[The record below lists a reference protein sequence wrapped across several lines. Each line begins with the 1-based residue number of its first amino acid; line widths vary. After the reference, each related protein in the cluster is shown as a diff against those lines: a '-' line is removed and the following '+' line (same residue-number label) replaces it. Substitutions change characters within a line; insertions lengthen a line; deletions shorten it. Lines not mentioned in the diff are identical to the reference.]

1 MKELEEE
8 EAKCLQQ
15 ILEIEEDINCDQL
28 KIEKIQKK
36 LKKEEEKKTSLE
48 DKIRSLRNKID
59 VMLEN
64 VRKADQELKEVS
76 SKMNDVREKINQV
89 TAQKEAFKCDTVD
102 VSIFTSDDEL
112 EQTEEVEST
121 AEKIKF
127 LEDALSSLREQE
139 NSCLEDFKIAEE
151 SFVGA
156 NQVVQTMQLELEGL
170 ESSFKEASL
179 DKSFQKQMD
188 ELTISSD
195 EKNKRYFQ
203 LENNL
208 LEIRERKRAEENP
221 IILES

>member
-1 MKELEEE
+1 MQELEAE

-15 ILEIEEDINCDQL
+15 ILEIEEDINCNQL
-28 KIEKIQKK
+28 KMEKIQKK

-89 TAQKEAFKCDTVD
+89 TAQKEALKCDTVD
-102 VSIFTSDDEL
+102 VSIFTSDDEM
-112 EQTEEVEST
+112 EIGQTEQVEST

-139 NSCLEDFKIAEE
+139 NNCLEDFKIAEE

-156 NQVVQTMQLELEGL
+156 NQVVQTIQL
-170 ESSFKEASL
+170 
-179 DKSFQKQMD
+179 
-188 ELTISSD
+188 
-195 EKNKRYFQ
+195 
-203 LENNL
+203 
-208 LEIRERKRAEENP
+208 
-221 IILES
+221 